1 MGTKIYLET
10 GAKKVFAVSLR
21 WPGWAR
27 SGKNEEAAVEAFTE
41 YAPRYAIVAEA
52 AGQRFPARVT
62 PIEVVERVA
71 GNATTNND
79 TNTKDKPGDDEPFTP
94 AEAERQI
101 ALMTA
106 AWRVFDEASAAAP
119 EELRKGPRGGGR
131 DRDKMIGHLLD
142 AEAAYARKLGVK
154 HKPPA
159 VGDSAAI
166 GALREEIAEAVRG
179 NRSNG
184 WTAKYAVRRITW
196 HVLDHLWEMQ
206 DRSG

>member
-27 SGKNEEAAVEAFTE
+27 SGKNEEAAIEAFSE

-62 PIEVVERVA
+62 PVERVT
-71 GNATTNND
+71 GDATTDFGAISKNG
-79 TNTKDKPGDDEPFTP
+79 PGDDEPFTP

-101 ALMTA
+101 SLMTA
-106 AWRVFDEASAAAP
+106 AWKLFDEASATSP

-142 AEAAYARKLGVK
+142 SEAAYARKLGVK

-159 VGDSAAI
+159 VGDADAI
-166 GALREEIAEAVRG
+166 GALRDEITEAVR
-179 NRSNG
+179 NNESNG
-184 WTAKYAVRRITW
+184 WTARYAVRRITW
-196 HVLDHLWEMQ
+196 HVLDHLWEMH
-206 DRSG
+206 DRAA